1 MLQRDELSCLE
12 QDAQKAADLLKDR
25 VEFAAKRVVASM
37 CDAVVRF
44 RDALDKS
51 KAKQTLAM
59 GQAVTLGGRGEE
71 PCGFGKIGTFHVQL
85 VERGFSKQF
94 EVSVSCSV
102 PPVVY

>member
-1 MLQRDELSCLE
+1 MLQRDELSGLG
-12 QDAQKAADLLKDR
+12 QDAQKAADSLKDR
-25 VEFAAKRVVASM
+25 VEFTAKRVASM